1 MAHRF
6 HMNFSGHEE
15 NLESLEALQRQLRSH
30 SQQLRAQL
38 AEDAPR
44 AETRMPETRPM
55 QTRPLDTHLPER
67 HPLRPMET
75 RLPEH
80 PPETRPC
87 PARLPST
94 RERQPSLSLRSG
106 SQGEPEASGP
116 LSSSK
121 VQSIASDIEQ
131 LEDRCDALDQ
141 RNRWLTHRLMQR
153 LQEWIARALTGNER
167 GLLGTAFHAW
177 KKARRGLQLEQLL
190 QRQTA
195 QLEAQQALAQRLAE
209 ALQEEQSRRSEAEAA
224 AVRGRSQLEELQ
236 ARQSRLAEQRQASQ
250 EELQRMRRRL
260 KEDLAAGARS
270 HAQRCED
277 LAFEAKQRRPSNS
290 NGIHRDDAVGYSLDV
305 HAEAESTLQRAHQLL
320 QSR

>member
-1 MAHRF
+1 MPHKAELLTHKAKAKTSAA
-6 HMNFSGHEE
+6 SGC
-15 NLESLEALQRQLRSH
+15 QG
-30 SQQLRAQL
+30 
-38 AEDAPR
+38 DAPR

-80 PPETRPC
+80 PPETR